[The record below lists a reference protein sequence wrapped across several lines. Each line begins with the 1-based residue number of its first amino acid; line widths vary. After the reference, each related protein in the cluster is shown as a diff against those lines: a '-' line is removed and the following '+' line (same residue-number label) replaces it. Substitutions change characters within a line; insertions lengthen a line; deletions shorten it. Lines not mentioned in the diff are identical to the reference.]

1 MVPIETLY
9 EFSRAFDEIF
19 HTEGP
24 RQAVA
29 ALVRRH
35 GRIHIPEK
43 AAATPQPFVGSRRL
57 LDRERL
63 LQPRTSLPPRAAPES
78 RAARGD
84 GIRRAQPRRHARR
97 LTRSRGKAR
106 RRAVLPSRCQR

>member
-43 AAATPQPFVGSRRL
+43 AAATPQPFVGSGRL

-63 LQPRTSLPPRAAPES
+63 LQPRTSLPPRARR
-78 RAARGD
+78 RAARP
-84 GIRRAQPRRHARR
+84 AAMASVA
-97 LTRSRGKAR
+97 LSRVAMLAG
-106 RRAVLPSRCQR
+106 